1 MDMSQSAL
9 SFVLRLSNLGIPG
22 AWAFHIGSR
31 VPLNSI
37 RPATV
42 EGDFSAAHSLASLE
56 HSFSQ
61 AAALERYSED
71 NFDYYDENE
80 EDIEYPP
87 VEPGEALDGHSRTD
101 VSCNSKSDPSP
112 VKSGTLSSDP
122 GQASLLP
129 HHGDWSPYW
138 ETESASLGL
147 QTKQGASVRQVEV
160 LDFKDPVKLLDHMGT
175 RTLAPL
181 KADAAFLTP
190 GMEDLGNRSSHPYPD
205 AGPEPSEPDVPVP
218 PLEGEVLPDYPVSGH
233 VPTLGGRYVVGVEDR
248 FSSND
253 QGKCIGKPNV
263 SSFH

>member
-31 VPLNSI
+31 VPLDNV

-42 EGDFSAAHSLASLE
+42 EGDLSAAHSSASLE

-61 AAALERYSED
+61 AAALESYSED
-71 NFDYYDENE
+71 NFDYYNENE

-87 VEPGEALDGHSRTD
+87 VEPGEALDGHSRTH
-101 VSCNSKSDPSP
+101 VSFNSKSDPGP
-112 VKSGTLSSDP
+112 VQSGTLSPDP
-122 GQASLLP
+122 DHASSLP
-129 HHGDWSPYW
+129 HRGDWSPYW
-138 ETESASLGL
+138 ETESASLDL
-147 QTKQGASVRQVEV
+147 QTKQGASVGEVEV

-181 KADAAFLTP
+181 RADVAFLTP
-190 GMEDLGNRSSHPYPD
+190 GKEDLGNRSSQPYPD
-205 AGPEPSEPDVPVP
+205 AGPEPSELGVPVP

-233 VPTLGGRYVVGVEDR
+233 VPTHGGRYVVGVEDHLG
-248 FSSND
+248 SND
-253 QGKCIGKPNV
+253 QGKCILKPNV
-263 SSFH
+263 